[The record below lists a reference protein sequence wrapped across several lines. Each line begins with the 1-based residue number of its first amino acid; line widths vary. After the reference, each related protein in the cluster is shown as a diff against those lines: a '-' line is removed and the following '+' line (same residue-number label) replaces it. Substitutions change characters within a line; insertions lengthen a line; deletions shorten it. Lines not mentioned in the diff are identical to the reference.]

1 MYKILGVGK
10 SQPGKVR
17 EAIAAS
23 KGLAEYMNS
32 KHDVKVQVHLQQ
44 FGPPGTIYLIGE
56 AKDLASIQAI
66 QGKIMADEGYWT
78 LVQKSVEV
86 MEPPPRL
93 HSCSNSD
100 ARRVR
105 V

>member
-10 SQPGKVR
+10 SKPGK
-17 EAIAAS
+17 
-23 KGLAEYMNS
+23 EYMNS

-44 FGPPGTIYLIGE
+44 FGPPGTIYLSGE
-56 AKDLASIQAI
+56 AKDLASIQVI

-86 MEPPPRL
+86 MEPPTIAL
-93 HSCSNSD
+93 LQQL
-100 ARRVR
+100 
-105 V
+105 

>member
-1 MYKILGVGK
+1 MYKIVGVGK
-10 SQPGKVR
+10 AKPGKVR

-23 KGLAEYMNS
+23 KGLADYMN

-56 AKDLASIQAI
+56 AKDLATIQGI
-66 QGKIMADEGYWT
+66 QGKIMADEGYWA

-86 MEPPPRL
+86 MEPPTIAL
-93 HSCSNSD
+93 LQQL
-100 ARRVR
+100 
-105 V
+105 

>member
-44 FGPPGTIYLIGE
+44 FMYSASPLLAAMASRTLPEIGR
-56 AKDLASIQAI
+56 AH
-66 QGKIMADEGYWT
+66 
-78 LVQKSVEV
+78 V
-86 MEPPPRL
+86 
-93 HSCSNSD
+93 
-100 ARRVR
+100 
-105 V
+105 

>member
-1 MYKILGVGK
+1 
-10 SQPGKVR
+10 
-17 EAIAAS
+17 
-23 KGLAEYMNS
+23 MNS

-78 LVQKSVEV
+78 LVHKSVEV
-86 MEPPPRL
+86 MEPPTIALLQQLSRAAAKGLIYGEILRP
-93 HSCSNSD
+93 SPASTVKGPPG
-100 ARRVR
+100 AA
-105 V
+105 